1 MKFCAS
7 TGVGTWR
14 NWSTFEPDLDHSLDA
29 KTRQS
34 EISLKSKV
42 CQKGTSLR
50 AGYRSRD
57 ALQRDTVYST
67 L

>member
-1 MKFCAS
+1 LGAKINLYKISQAK
-7 TGVGTWR
+7 R
-14 NWSTFEPDLDHSLDA
+14 KIRKDIFEHFHFKGHLPP
-29 KTRQS
+29 KS
-34 EISLKSKV
+34 EIESR
-42 CQKGTSLR
+42 QTGTSLR